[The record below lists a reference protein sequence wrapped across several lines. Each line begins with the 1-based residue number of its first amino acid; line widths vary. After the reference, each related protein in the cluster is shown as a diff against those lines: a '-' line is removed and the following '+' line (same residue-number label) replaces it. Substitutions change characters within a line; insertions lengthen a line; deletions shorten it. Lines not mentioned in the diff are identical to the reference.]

1 MPRKPRSE
9 ILRPGEQAI
18 AHVMNRCVRKCFLMA
33 NGYRRREFELELEK
47 AAGGFG
53 IDLLSYAIMDN
64 HFHLILRSR
73 PDIVKEWT
81 DLEVVKHWHKLCP
94 IFKDENGVPVDN
106 PTDEVARPMTQDTAQ
121 VETWRERLSDI
132 SWLMKLVS
140 ERIAKFCNIEDNITG
155 HFWEGRF
162 KCVLLLDER
171 ALIACSAY
179 VDLNRIEA
187 ELAASLEES
196 DYTSIQRRIIAAA
209 IRTSMQKM
217 MAKRFTDPTS
227 IATTAVIDPKDS
239 DIPDALAAQAGQV
252 SDDHLSPLQIDEKN
266 DPIGPHLSQ
275 NAARCSDKGFLPMT
289 QDKYIE
295 LLEWS
300 ADQIRHRHQGQAF
313 DDSPPILEA
322 MKMEPDVWCKL
333 VTRFPDL
340 FYCVAGSPESIDAH
354 RSFSGKSFHMPKAT
368 REMLTA

>member
-47 AAGGFG
+47 AAGGFA

-73 PDIVKEWT
+73 PDVVKEWT
-81 DLEVVKHWHKLCP
+81 DLQVVKQWHKLCP
-94 IFKDENGVPVDN
+94 IFKDENGVPMDDPNDDV
-106 PTDEVARPMTQDTAQ
+106 VQPMTQDTAQ

-227 IATTAVIDPKDS
+227 IA
-239 DIPDALAAQAGQV
+239 
-252 SDDHLSPLQIDEKN
+252 SDDHLSPVEIDEKN

-275 NAARCSDKGFLPMT
+275 NGARCSDKGFLPMT

-300 ADQIRHRHQGQAF
+300 ADQIRHRHQGRAF

-322 MKMEPDVWCKL
+322 MKIEPDVWCKL